1 MTRKQVYAVHPHE
14 IVEAAKDDLITRFNR
29 TFVQALYQLLADD
42 AVMSDEEEEPG
53 DDVETRIASR
63 FMRLASI
70 LNGETPATI
79 VTIANIT
86 NMLAVAHVAADKA
99 AANEAVSVSGKVD
112 A

>member
-14 IVEAAKDDLITRFNR
+14 IVEAVKDDLITRFNR

-42 AVMSDEEEEPG
+42 AIMSDEG
-53 DDVETRIASR
+53 DDSSDDVETRIAGR

-79 VTIANIT
+79 VTIGNIT

-99 AANEAVSVSGKVD
+99 AANEAVSVSGKAD